1 MNGILDDCI
10 FCKLA
15 NGIIPT
21 DMVYQDDWVAAF
33 KDLNPQA
40 PVHVLIV
47 PKPHFE
53 STDEICETNSVFV
66 AAVFE
71 AIPVIAKKAR
81 SVGEIPHHH
90 ELRRGCRTEHQASP
104 LPPSCRVPR
113 AKGATNIKCLQSL
126 RATNRFTT

>member
-1 MNGILDDCI
+1 MNGIQDDCI
-10 FCKLA
+10 FCKRA

-21 DMVYQDDWVAAF
+21 DMVYQNEWVAAF

-71 AIPVIAKKAR
+71 AIPVIAKKLGVSGR
-81 SVGEIPHHH
+81 YRIITNCGEDAGQSIKHLHFHLLAGTP
-90 ELRRGCRTEHQASP
+90 ELKER
-104 LPPSCRVPR
+104 L
-113 AKGATNIKCLQSL
+113 I
-126 RATNRFTT
+126 